1 MKLEVKRI
9 ATELHTIAEDIEK
22 GEWINKPSKINKM
35 YNKTI
40 HSTIERVYN
49 KPFYAGL
56 HEWLSNDE
64 KAVEII
70 QSTPELQNYTPPP
83 EILLALKDDY
93 YIPHNKWNNF
103 VKMVHLS
110 DKCTLHH
117 MRIAKSQLN
126 DCQPTTATPGG
137 KRYQYDLL
145 SYIQSLI
152 SMDPP
157 KDPTQPITLKFCFD
171 GCTMTAKS
179 KTQLEVAAF
188 NLLYSDSTEV
198 TDNDPHADNLKP
210 KDIVPTSEKGKKTA
224 HILNEFYKQSLRIL
238 KDAPLNVKRRSN
250 GIKEANAILYRGGGE
265 VPSLPN
271 FNEKYSLDGGF
282 IAGVALVSGIC
293 KLVGLKDFTPE
304 GVTGSI
310 DTDVKK
316 KFAAAVEA
324 LKEVDFV
331 LVNVKGTDIAGHDG
345 NGIAKKEFIE
355 KIDAALKD
363 TVIKVRNEIVL
374 CFTGD
379 HSTPA
384 SAKEHTSD
392 PVPILLRYPGC
403 RKDGVGE
410 FDEIKAK
417 DGYLRLQGS
426 DLMNVLLSSS
436 NRAEKYGA

>member
-1 MKLEVKRI
+1 MKILLIIADGLGDRPFDSLGGKTSLEAADKPNLNTLAREGMIGLIDPIRPGIIPGSDTSHLNYLGYDPFKYYTGRGPFEAMGTGLTLRGGDIAFRANFATINEQGTIIDRRAGRIREGTSELAKR
-9 ATELHTIAEDIEK
+9 LNMKIE
-22 GEWINKPSKINKM
+22 G
-35 YNKTI
+35 
-40 HSTIERVYN
+40 
-49 KPFYAGL
+49 
-56 HEWLSNDE
+56 
-64 KAVEII
+64 VEILFKEG
-70 QSTPELQNYTPPP
+70 TEHRA
-83 EILLALKDDY
+83 ALVLRGEG
-93 YIPHNKWNNF
+93 I
-103 VKMVHLS
+103 
-110 DKCTLHH
+110 
-117 MRIAKSQLN
+117 
-126 DCQPTTATPGG
+126 
-137 KRYQYDLL
+137 
-145 SYIQSLI
+145 
-152 SMDPP
+152 
-157 KDPTQPITLKFCFD
+157 
-171 GCTMTAKS
+171 
-179 KTQLEVAAF
+179 
-188 NLLYSDSTEV
+188 STEV

-271 FNEKYSLDGGF
+271 FKEKYSLDGGF

-345 NGIAKKEFIE
+345 NGVVKKEFIE

-426 DLMNVLLSSS
+426 DLMNVLLSSA